1 MTAMNNLVFKGQ
13 NNQALTNSLLVAEKF
28 GKEHRNVIRAIED
41 IVCAQNCAQ
50 TNNQQLTKMFAL
62 AYYDVPLNN
71 GTGAVRK
78 APMYVMNR
86 DGFTLLAM
94 GFTGEK
100 ALQFKLDYINAFN
113 QMEETI
119 RNGGHHVPGS
129 FREALLLA
137 AEQQARIEEQQ
148 KMIEANRP
156 KVLFAEAV
164 ETSQRSCLIGELAKI
179 LKQNGIEIGQNRLF
193 RWLRENGYLCKTG
206 ENYNLPTQRAM
217 DMGLFEIK
225 KTTINK
231 PDGTI
236 LVTTTSKITGK
247 GQIYFVNKFIEENKL
262 QQAV

>member
-1 MTAMNNLVFKGQ
+1 MTTMNNLVFKGQ

-28 GKEHRNVIRAIED
+28 GKEHQHILRDIRNLIGGMSNFGETPYFVETSYIHE
-41 IVCAQNCAQ
+41 QNGRE
-50 TNNQQLTKMFAL
+50 
-62 AYYDVPLNN
+62 Y
-71 GTGAVRK
+71 
-78 APMYVMNR
+78 PMYVMNR

-100 ALQFKLDYINAFN
+100 ALKFKLDYINAFN

-119 RNGGHHVPGS
+119 KSGGYNVPGS

-179 LKQNGIEIGQNRLF
+179 LNQNGIKIGQNRLF
-193 RWLRENGYLCKTG
+193 QLLRDEGYLCKTG

-217 DMGLFEIK
+217 EMNLFEIK
-225 KTTINK
+225 KTIINK

-236 LVTTTSKITGK
+236 LVTTTTKVTGK
-247 GQIYFVNKFIEENKL
+247 GQIYFINKFLRAK
-262 QQAV
+262 QQKQAV

>member
-1 MTAMNNLVFKGQ
+1 MNNLVFKGQ

-28 GKEHRNVIRAIED
+28 GKEHSDVLKAIDVLCCKMTENQCKGYFAD
-41 IVCAQNCAQ
+41 TSIKIPQPNGGVRHSRIV
-50 TNNQQLTKMFAL
+50 
-62 AYYDVPLNN
+62 
-71 GTGAVRK
+71 
-78 APMYVMNR
+78 VMNR

-100 ALQFKLDYINAFN
+100 ALKFKIDYINAFN

-119 RNGGHHVPGS
+119 KSGGYSVPGS

-179 LKQNGIEIGQNRLF
+179 LNQNGIKIGQNRLF
-193 RWLRENGYLCKTG
+193 QLLRDEGYLCKTG

-217 DMGLFEIK
+217 EMNLFEIK
-225 KTTINK
+225 KTIINK

-236 LVTTTSKITGK
+236 LVTTTTKVTGK
-247 GQIYFVNKFIEENKL
+247 GQIYFINKFLREK
-262 QQAV
+262 QQKQAV